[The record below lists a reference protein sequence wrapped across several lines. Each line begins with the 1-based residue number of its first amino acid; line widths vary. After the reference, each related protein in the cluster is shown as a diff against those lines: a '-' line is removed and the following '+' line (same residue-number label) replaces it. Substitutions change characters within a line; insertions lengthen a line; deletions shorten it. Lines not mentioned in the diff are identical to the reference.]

1 MKKILIIITVTLS
14 TLGLNCKDK
23 ECPKKATPYVIEAYE
38 FELED
43 FGSGNGYCG
52 IILTVYDSLYSTIL
66 VFKPVNVPSKMQ
78 IFNAS
83 YRGKLE
89 VLPETY
95 KCFDGGPDPLPG
107 KPSPTIYPHFV
118 NIIEWERK

>member
-1 MKKILIIITVTLS
+1 MKIVFKILVFTLIII
-14 TLGLNCKDK
+14 GFNCKDD
-23 ECPKKATPYVIEAYE
+23 ECPSKEMPYMIEAYE

-43 FGSGNGYCG
+43 FGSGNGFCG
-52 IILTVYDSLYSTIL
+52 TLLTVYDSLNNKAIVY
-66 VFKPVNVPSKMQ
+66 KPVNIPSNMQ